1 MNKKKKKILACVDLS
16 EYSQMV
22 LEYAME
28 IAKGSGG
35 QIIIF
40 NVINQ
45 RDIISVEM
53 APGYFPGYYVDTIN
67 IEDYIK
73 EQKRDR
79 DEKIKA
85 LLKDNLFDEAFILTI
100 KIETGTPFEAILN
113 EVTAEDIDLVVMAN
127 KGRGNL
133 SRVLFGSA
141 AEKVFRHS
149 PVPVLSVRDK
159 MTFKRKN

>member
-85 LLKDNLFDEAFILTI
+85 F
-100 KIETGTPFEAILN
+100 
-113 EVTAEDIDLVVMAN
+113 
-127 KGRGNL
+127 
-133 SRVLFGSA
+133 
-141 AEKVFRHS
+141 
-149 PVPVLSVRDK
+149 
-159 MTFKRKN
+159 